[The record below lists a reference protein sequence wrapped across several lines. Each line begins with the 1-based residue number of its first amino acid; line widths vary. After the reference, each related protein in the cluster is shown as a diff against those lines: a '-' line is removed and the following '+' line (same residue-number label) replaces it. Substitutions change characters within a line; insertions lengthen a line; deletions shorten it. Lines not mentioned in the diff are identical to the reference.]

1 MPTLRDLVS
10 ALRQRPGIDAAVVV
24 GRDGLVIAG
33 DASPHV
39 DLDELGARVP
49 PLIGALDGLTTGPST
64 TVVEHEG
71 GHLICVALPGSDA
84 ALLLLT
90 RTAENLGQLV
100 NELRRFRGRMPEL
113 VGTGAMRDAA

>member
-39 DLDELGARVP
+39 DMDELAARVP
-49 PLIGALDGLTTGPST
+49 PLIDAFEGLAPGTTSAVMAHT
-64 TVVEHEG
+64 H
-71 GHLICVALPGSDA
+71 GHLVYVALGGDDV
-84 ALLLLT
+84 LLLLAQD
-90 RTAENLGQLV
+90 TAGVAQLV
-100 NELRRFRGRMPEL
+100 TDLRRHRGNIAAL
-113 VGTGAMRDAA
+113 V